1 MSRRLEFIIGEDFDG
16 KKVVQ
21 FLRGHLKMS
30 ARLTASLKRVDRG
43 ICLNGEHARTID
55 IMKRGDVLS
64 VLIPDEEHNVIP
76 SGEMPAIIYE
86 DNDLLVVNKPALL
99 PMHPSHSYPEG
110 TLANAVAAYLKSKG
124 RSGSFRAVGRLDK
137 GTSGVVI
144 CALNRFA
151 AAALSGKVEKEYIC
165 VAQGIFEGSG
175 TIDRPIYRPDP
186 MKTLRAVGD
195 KPNAV
200 PAITHWQ
207 AIAAGKGH
215 SVLRIKLET
224 GRTHQ
229 IRVHFASLGSPLA
242 GDDMYGGSREYI
254 SRPALHCEKAALFHP
269 VTKES
274 MTFFTPLP
282 SDMEKLIEFIAQ
294 K

>member
-1 MSRRLEFIIGEDFDG
+1 MSRRLEFIIDEDFDG
-16 KKVVQ
+16 KRVVQ

-30 ARLTASLKRVDRG
+30 ARLTASLKRVEKG
-43 ICLNGEHARTID
+43 ICLNGEHARTVD
-55 IMKRGDVLS
+55 IMKKGDVLS

-76 SGEMPAIIYE
+76 SGEMPAILYE
-86 DNDLLVVNKPALL
+86 DNDILVVNKPALL

-110 TLANAVAAYLKSKG
+110 TLANSVAAYLKGKG

-165 VAQGIFEGSG
+165 VAQGHFEGTG

-186 MKTLRAVGD
+186 MKTLRAVGERPD
-195 KPNAV
+195 AV
-200 PAITHWQ
+200 PAVTHWQ
-207 AIAAGKGH
+207 AVGSGKGL
-215 SVLRIKLET
+215 SVLKIRLET

-229 IRVHFASLGSPLA
+229 IRVHFASLGTPLA
-242 GDDMYGGSREYI
+242 GDDMYGGSREFI
-254 SRPALHCEKAALFHP
+254 DRPALHCANAMLVHP
-269 VTKES
+269 VTKEQ
-274 MTFFTPLP
+274 MTFSAPIP
-282 SDMEKLIEFIAQ
+282 SDMEKLIGFITE